1 MPREVTVEGDW
12 SNSAFFIAMGIPVTG
27 LDKNS
32 LQGDKICTEYFKALD
47 EGCPELD
54 ITDCPDLGPVLF
66 AYASMRN
73 GARFTGTERLRIKE
87 SDRSEAMKDE
97 LRKFGVEVRI
107 GANAVFIGNG
117 AEEPTAPLDAHND
130 HRIAMALSVLC
141 AKTGG
146 TIRGAE
152 AVKKSFPDYFEVLKS
167 AGIRMD
173 VEDEMDI

>member
-1 MPREVTVEGDW
+1 MPRWCAAT
-12 SNSAFFIAMGIPVTG
+12 SALP
-27 LDKNS
+27 
-32 LQGDKICTEYFKALD
+32 
-47 EGCPELD
+47 
-54 ITDCPDLGPVLF
+54 
-66 AYASMRN
+66 
-73 GARFTGTERLRIKE
+73 AR
-87 SDRSEAMKDE
+87 
-97 LRKFGVEVRI
+97 
-107 GANAVFIGNG
+107 ANAVFIGNG